1 MPQQKTILLGVVGDS
16 AAGKTTISA
25 GIARILGKERVTVI
39 CTDDYHRYNR
49 KQRTEMGISALDP
62 ACNYIDIMEQHL
74 DALRRGYPILK
85 PVYNHHTGD
94 FDPPEYIEP
103 NQFIIAEGLLGFYN
117 KALRRQFDVKVY
129 LAPEE
134 ELRTRWKIKRD
145 TTKRGYT
152 PEQVRA
158 SLKKR
163 VYDTENFIR
172 PQMGSADLLVNFYPP
187 SDQPE
192 EIGGHLNVKL
202 KLKPTLAHPNLSEL
216 VDCNEN
222 ETENVICSSIDREGD
237 WLMETIDISGKIC
250 DEKALQIKN
259 LIWKRLTERS
269 NIMETELPNKIGT
282 FLDGTKTHTSH
293 PLGLT
298 QLLIIYHL
306 LLAREELREDMK
318 YMKPPAWFYM

>member
-1 MPQQKTILLGVVGDS
+1 MPYQKTILLGVVGDS
-16 AAGKTTISA
+16 AAGKTTIST
-25 GIARILGKERVTVI
+25 GIARILGEERVTVI

-49 KQRTEMGISALDP
+49 AQRKEMGISALDP
-62 ACNYIDIMEQHL
+62 ACNYIDVMEQHL

-85 PVYNHHTGD
+85 PIYNHHTGD

-103 NQFIIAEGLLGFYN
+103 NQFIIAEGLLGFHN

-163 VYDTENFIR
+163 VHDSANFIR
-172 PQMGSADLLVNFYPP
+172 PQMNSADILVNFYRPP
-187 SDQPE
+187 DQPE
-192 EIGGHLNVKL
+192 ETGGNLNVKL
-202 KLKPTLAHPNLSEL
+202 KLKPTLAHPDLSEL
-216 VDCNEN
+216 VECGTNQKER
-222 ETENVICSSIDREGD
+222 VMCSSINREGD
-237 WLMETIDISGKIC
+237 WLMETLDISGQIPDK
-250 DEKALQIKN
+250 KAAQVKE
-259 LIWKRLTERS
+259 LIWNRLLERS
-269 NIMETELPNKIGT
+269 ESMKAFQPEQIGT
-282 FLDGTKTHTSH
+282 FMHGTETRVSH

-298 QLLIIYHL
+298 QLLIVYHL

-318 YMKPPAWFYM
+318 YIKPPAWFN